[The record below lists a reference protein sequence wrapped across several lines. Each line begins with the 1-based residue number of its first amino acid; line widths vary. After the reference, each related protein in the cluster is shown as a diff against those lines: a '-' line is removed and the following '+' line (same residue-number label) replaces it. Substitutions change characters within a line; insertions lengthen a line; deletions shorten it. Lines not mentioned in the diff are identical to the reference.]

1 MMLRYYVRWTAPDLS
16 TTVRRF
22 NRESDAVEFA
32 EGKAF
37 EFRKYNQQVDIWD
50 SQTGALTAIAVD
62 SPDNMIE
69 GA

>member
-1 MMLRYYVRWTAPDLS
+1 MLRYYVRWTAPDLS

-22 NRESDAVEFA
+22 NKESD
-32 EGKAF
+32 
-37 EFRKYNQQVDIWD
+37 
-50 SQTGALTAIAVD
+50 AVD